1 MTRAAAL
8 VLAVLCLG
16 ASSGCYEHVVA
27 AKGYGADQ
35 TVIAK
40 PNMPR
45 EGDRISGYKK
55 IEHKEIP

>member
-8 VLAVLCLG
+8 VLVLLSLG
-16 ASSGCYEHVVA
+16 ASAGCYERVVA

-35 TVIAK
+35 TTIAQ
-40 PNMPR
+40 PNLPR

-55 IEHKEIP
+55 IDHKEIP